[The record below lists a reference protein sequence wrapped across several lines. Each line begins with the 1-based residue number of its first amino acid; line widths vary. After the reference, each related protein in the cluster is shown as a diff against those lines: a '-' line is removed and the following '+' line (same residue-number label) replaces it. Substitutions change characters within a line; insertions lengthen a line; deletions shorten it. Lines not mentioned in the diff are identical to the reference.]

1 MCLFL
6 FTHSL
11 LLLGKLGILSGLQF
25 KLTAQQAVSIFLSLH
40 LTFPQSLWLSV
51 VAEGIFA
58 FFLLALSFSPA
69 LTTSLVSFLQVGQYL
84 AKLEESISVAVM
96 RVCVNLIGAE

>member
-1 MCLFL
+1 MLIHIYPL
-6 FTHSL
+6 VAPSMEVGSSL
-11 LLLGKLGILSGLQF
+11 RI
-25 KLTAQQAVSIFLSLH
+25 KLTGQQAVSIYHSLL

-84 AKLEESISVAVM
+84 AKLEEIISVAVM
-96 RVCVNLIGAE
+96 CVSVSAW